1 MMNRFARG
9 GSGFTCNSSS
19 NIKTDRLILVQLSD
33 NVTLVTN
40 TISMDLG
47 LVSVT
52 SGDRALIAS
61 SSLWLRLFMP
71 VV

>member
-33 NVTLVTN
+33 NVTLVT
-40 TISMDLG
+40 ISMDLG